1 MRIVVLVKPVPDPA
15 SAGERLGPDGRLDRA
30 AVPAV
35 VNGNDEY
42 VLEAALKLI
51 EAAGEGEITL
61 LSMAPT
67 NAPETLRKALA
78 MGATRAVHVT
88 DPALAGSD
96 HVSTAKVLAA
106 ALGTLEYDMVFA
118 GIDSSDGVGG
128 VVPAAIAA
136 HLGLPYLSYAAKIEP
151 DMGAGTVRVRRISAT
166 GYDVLE
172 APLPVVIGGT
182 QALGEPRYP
191 SLKGIMAARNK
202 EIVTKSLGDLG
213 VDDVGTRR
221 RGRDHRRPRQ
231 PAATGPGG
239 HGGRSRD
246 TGRGSRPDRRL
257 PRRAE
262 AHLMGALWVVAEPG
276 PEGGLAKISA
286 EAATLA
292 RDLGAASGRDVI
304 GIVIAADPAPA
315 AKELAT
321 YLPVVWAITE
331 PAAAEHA
338 WSAVAAGHIAA
349 LAGEGEPPDVIFVG
363 AGADGRDLAGAVS
376 ALTGLGVLVN
386 AIAVSWT
393 DAGPIGRD
401 ERLRWQAA
409 DDVGLHRR
417 PRDHHGPPECHD
429 RRLRPRPPARSKP
442 RDSTAKA
449 TLPAVRVVER
459 VSEAG
464 AQAPIEEAK
473 IIVAGGRGVGGRM
486 ASGSSSSSRRSSSG
500 AVGATRAAVDS
511 GWIPYSQQIGQTG
524 KIVKPDLYLALG
536 ISGAIQHKVGMR
548 TSGAI
553 VAVNRDADA
562 PIAEF
567 ADLFVV
573 GDLFEVGNALLEQLR
588 ARSG

>member
-1 MRIVVLVKPVPDPA
+1 
-15 SAGERLGPDGRLDRA
+15 
-30 AVPAV
+30 
-35 VNGNDEY
+35 
-42 VLEAALKLI
+42 
-51 EAAGEGEITL
+51 
-61 LSMAPT
+61 
-67 NAPETLRKALA
+67 
-78 MGATRAVHVT
+78 
-88 DPALAGSD
+88 
-96 HVSTAKVLAA
+96 
-106 ALGTLEYDMVFA
+106 
-118 GIDSSDGVGG
+118 
-128 VVPAAIAA
+128 
-136 HLGLPYLSYAAKIEP
+136 
-151 DMGAGTVRVRRISAT
+151 
-166 GYDVLE
+166 
-172 APLPVVIGGT
+172 
-182 QALGEPRYP
+182 
-191 SLKGIMAARNK
+191 
-202 EIVTKSLGDLG
+202 
-213 VDDVGTRR
+213 
-221 RGRDHRRPRQ
+221 
-231 PAATGPGG
+231 
-239 HGGRSRD
+239 
-246 TGRGSRPDRRL
+246 
-257 PRRAE
+257 
-262 AHLMGALWVVAEPG
+262 MGALWVVAEPG
-276 PEGGLAKISA
+276 PEGGLAKISS

-292 RDLGAASGRDVI
+292 RDLGASSGRDVI

-349 LAGEGEPPDVIFVG
+349 LAGEGEPPDVIFAG

-386 AIAVSWT
+386 AIAVSWA
-393 DAGPIGRD
+393 DAGPSVEMSVFGGKLLTTSGFTAGRGIVTV
-401 ERLRWQAA
+401 RPNVTTAA
-409 DDVGLHRR
+409 
-417 PRDHHGPPECHD
+417 
-429 RRLRPRPPARSKP
+429 PAATPGKVES
-442 RDSTAKA
+442 RDSTSKSP
-449 TLPAVRVVER
+449 LPAVRVVER

-473 IIVAGGRGVGGRM
+473 IIVAGGRGVGGPDGFGIVEHL
-486 ASGSSSSSRRSSSG
+486 AAQLNG

-553 VAVNRDADA
+553 VAVNRDPDA